1 VKNRKVKV
9 LFEPYHKV
17 VEVPKG
23 TSLLE
28 AASQA
33 KVYVSSICGGD
44 GICGKCRLVVKKG
57 AIHTTPTTL
66 LSRDEI
72 QKGYVLAC
80 QSRVVK
86 DVEIEV
92 PVESRPE
99 GEKILIDKDAQRFRA
114 FYPIAGEKVFF
125 KHDPLVQKLYLELP
139 QPNLLDNLADHQRL
153 YREIRRHRH
162 EPIMQL
168 GLKVLRI
175 LPKILRQSQGKITAT
190 IGIRGRTTEVIQIE
204 QGNTTPHNFGIAVD
218 VGTCTVVAHLINLNN
233 SKTLDAE
240 ATYNSQRV
248 YGEEVTRRIIYAEL
262 KSPDKLQEAIVNDI
276 NSLISTLI
284 SRNKVK
290 LNDVMAL
297 LCAGNT
303 TMIHLLLGLDPSQI
317 RREPYIPVSTSAPP
331 IRAAEVGIKINPRG
345 LLYCL
350 PSVSSWVGGD
360 TTAGILTT
368 QIYEAEETA
377 MLIDIGTNGEIVMGN
392 KEWMV
397 CCSASAGPAF
407 EGSGVKHGMRAA
419 EGAIERVK
427 ILDDGEVKYSTID
440 GVKPKGICG
449 SGLIDS
455 MAELFKAGFINRS
468 GKLNPEATNRIRE
481 RDGELEFVLVP
492 DCETG
497 TGEDIVLTRPD
508 IENLIRAKAAIFA
521 GASILTKSMGL
532 EFDDIDRVYLAGGFG
547 SYLNKEKALI
557 IGLIPDVAPEKV
569 QFVGNTSIAGAK
581 MALLSREALDKT
593 YKIAHQT
600 TYYDLITHPG
610 YMDEFMSAKFIPHTD
625 LSKFPSLVKR
635 LKLKEDLRC

>member
-1 VKNRKVKV
+1 MKNRKIKV
-9 LFEPYHKV
+9 LFEPYHEV
-17 VEVPKG
+17 AEVPKG
-23 TSLLE
+23 MTLLE

-33 KVYVSSICGGD
+33 HVYVSSICGGD

-57 AIHTTPTTL
+57 EIHATPTTL

-72 QKGYVLAC
+72 QRGYVLAC
-80 QSRVVK
+80 QSRVVE

-92 PVESRPE
+92 PVESRLE

-114 FYPIAGEKVFF
+114 FYPVPGERVLF
-125 KHDPLVQKLYLELP
+125 KHEPLVQKLYLELP
-139 QPNLLDNLADHQRL
+139 QSSLLDNLADHQRL
-153 YREIRRHRH
+153 YREIRRHGRQ
-162 EPIMQL
+162 PIMQS

-175 LPKILRQSQGKITAT
+175 LPKILPQSRGKITAT
-190 IGIRGRTTEVIQIE
+190 MGIRGGTTEVIQIE
-204 QGNTTPHNFGIAVD
+204 KGDTTSHNFGIAID
-218 VGTCTVVAHLINLNN
+218 VGTCTVVAHLINLND

-248 YGEEVTRRIIYAEL
+248 YGEEVTRRIIYSEL
-262 KSPDKLQEAIVNDI
+262 KGSHKLREAIVNDI
-276 NSLISTLI
+276 NNLISTLI
-284 SRNKVK
+284 SKNNVK
-290 LNDVMAL
+290 LHDVMGI

-317 RREPYIPVSTSAPP
+317 RREPYIPISTSPPP
-331 IRAAEVGIKINPRG
+331 IRAAEVGIKINSRG

-350 PSVSSWVGGD
+350 PSIGSWVGGD
-360 TTAGILTT
+360 TTAGILAT
-368 QIYEAEETA
+368 QISEAEDTV
-377 MLIDIGTNGEIVMGN
+377 MLIDIGTNGEIVLGN

-419 EGAIERVK
+419 EGAIERIK
-427 ILDDGEVKYSTID
+427 ILDGGEVKYSTID

-481 RDGELEFVLVP
+481 RNGELEFILVP
-492 DCETG
+492 GGETES
-497 TGEDIVLTRPD
+497 GEDIVVTRPD

-521 GASILTKSMGL
+521 GASILTKSVGL
-532 EFDDIDRVYLAGGFG
+532 NFDDIDRVYLAGGFG
-547 SYLNKEKALI
+547 SYLNKEKALVL
-557 IGLIPDVAPEKV
+557 GLIPDVAPEKV
-569 QFVGNTSIAGAK
+569 QFVGNTSITGAK

-593 YKIAHQT
+593 YKIASQV
-600 TYYDLITHPG
+600 TYYDLITYPG
-610 YMDEFMSAKFIPHTD
+610 YMDEFISAKFIPHTD
-625 LSKFPSLVKR
+625 ISKFPSLVKR
-635 LKLKEDLRC
+635 LKLKEGLKC

>member
-1 VKNRKVKV
+1 MKNRKVKV

-139 QPNLLDNLADHQRL
+139 QPDLLDNLADHQRL

-162 EPIMQL
+162 EPIMQS

-175 LPKILRQSQGKITAT
+175 LPKILRQSQGKITVT

-204 QGNTTPHNFGIAVD
+204 EGDTTPHNFGIAVD

-262 KSPDKLQEAIVNDI
+262 KGPDKLQEAIVNDI
-276 NSLISTLI
+276 NNLISTLI
-284 SRNKVK
+284 SKNKVK
-290 LNDVMAL
+290 LNDVMGV

-350 PSVSSWVGGD
+350 PSISSWVGGD

-492 DCETG
+492 GDETG
-497 TGEDIVLTRPD
+497 TGKDIVLTRPD

-532 EFDDIDRVYLAGGFG
+532 EFDDINRVYLAGGFG
-547 SYLNKEKALI
+547 SYLNKEKALVL
-557 IGLIPDVAPEKV
+557 GLIPDVAPEKV
-569 QFVGNTSIAGAK
+569 RFVGNTSIAGAK
-581 MALLSREALDKT
+581 MALLSKEALDKT

-600 TYYDLITHPG
+600 TYYDLITHPN

>member
-1 VKNRKVKV
+1 MKNRKIRVF
-9 LFEPYHKV
+9 FEPYHKV
-17 VEVPKG
+17 IEVSKG
-23 TSLLE
+23 RTLLE

-33 KVYVSSICGGD
+33 NVYVSSICGGD

-80 QSRVVK
+80 QSRVVE

-114 FYPIAGEKVFF
+114 FHPIAGEKPVF

-162 EPIMQL
+162 EPIMQS

-175 LPKILRQSQGKITAT
+175 LPKILRQSRGKITAT
-190 IGIRGRTTEVIQIE
+190 IGIRGGTTEVIQIE
-204 QGNTTPHNFGIAVD
+204 GGDTTPHNFGIAVD

-262 KSPDKLQEAIVNDI
+262 KGPDKLREAIVNDI
-276 NSLISTLI
+276 NNLISTLI

-290 LNDVMAL
+290 LNDVMGV

-317 RREPYIPVSTSAPP
+317 RREPYIPVSTSLAP

-350 PSVSSWVGGD
+350 PSISSWVGGD

-368 QIYEAEETA
+368 QIYEAEDTV
-377 MLIDIGTNGEIVMGN
+377 MLIDIGTNGEIVLGN

-419 EGAIERVK
+419 EGAIERIE

-455 MAELFKAGFINRS
+455 LAELFKAGFIDRS
-468 GKLNPEATNRIRE
+468 GKLNPESTNRIRE

-492 DCETG
+492 ASETE
-497 TGEDIVLTRPD
+497 TGEDIVITRPD

-532 EFDDIDRVYLAGGFG
+532 DFDDIDRIYLAGGFG
-547 SYLNKEKALI
+547 SYLNKDKALI
-557 IGLIPDVAPEKV
+557 LGLIPDVAPQNV
-569 QFVGNTSIAGAK
+569 QFVGNTSVTGAK
-581 MALLSREALDKT
+581 MALLSREALDET
-593 YKIAHQT
+593 YRISRQV
-600 TYYDLITHPG
+600 TYYDLITYPG

-625 LSKFPSLVKR
+625 AKKFPSLVKR

>member
-1 VKNRKVKV
+1 MKNRKIKV
-9 LFEPYHKV
+9 FFEPYHKV

-23 TSLLE
+23 TTLLE

-80 QSRVVK
+80 QSRVVEN
-86 DVEIEV
+86 VEIEV

-114 FYPIAGEKVFF
+114 FYPLTGEKVFF
-125 KHDPLVQKLYLELP
+125 KYDPLVQKLYLELP

-153 YREIRRHRH
+153 YREIRRQRH
-162 EPIMQL
+162 EPVMQS

-175 LPKILRQSQGKITAT
+175 LPKILRQSRGKITAT
-190 IGIRGRTTEVIQIE
+190 IGIRGGTTEVIQIE
-204 QGNTTPHNFGIAVD
+204 EGDTTSHNFGIAVD

-262 KSPDKLQEAIVNDI
+262 KGPDKLREAIVNDI
-276 NSLISTLI
+276 NNLISTLI
-284 SRNKVK
+284 SKNKVK
-290 LNDVMAL
+290 LNDVMGV

-303 TMIHLLLGLDPSQI
+303 TMIHLLLGLDPSEI
-317 RREPYIPVSTSAPP
+317 RREPYIPVSTSPSP

-350 PSVSSWVGGD
+350 PSISSWVGGD
-360 TTAGILTT
+360 TTAGILAT
-368 QIYEAEETA
+368 QIYEAEDTA
-377 MLIDIGTNGEIVMGN
+377 MLIDIGTNGEIVLGN
-392 KEWMV
+392 KEWMI

-419 EGAIERVK
+419 AGAIERVK
-427 ILDDGEVKYSTID
+427 IVDDGEIKYSTID

-449 SGLIDS
+449 SGFIDS
-455 MAELFKAGFINRS
+455 LAELFKAGFINRS
-468 GKLNPEATNRIRE
+468 GRLNSEATNRIRE

-492 DCETG
+492 ASETE
-497 TGEDIVLTRPD
+497 TGEDIVITRPD

-547 SYLNKEKALI
+547 SYLNKEKALVL
-557 IGLIPDVAPEKV
+557 GLIPDVAPEKV
-569 QFVGNTSIAGAK
+569 QFVGNTSVTGAK
-581 MALLSREALDKT
+581 MALLSREVLDKT
-593 YKIAHQT
+593 YKIARQT
-600 TYYDLITHPG
+600 TYYDLIAHPN

-625 LSKFPSLVKR
+625 MSKFPSLVKR
-635 LKLKEDLRC
+635 LRLKEDLRC

>member
-1 VKNRKVKV
+1 MKNRKIKV

-139 QPNLLDNLADHQRL
+139 QPDLLDNLADHQRL

-162 EPIMQL
+162 EPIMQS

-175 LPKILRQSQGKITAT
+175 LPKILRQSQGKITTT

-262 KSPDKLQEAIVNDI
+262 KGPDKLQEAIVNDI

-290 LNDVMAL
+290 LNDVTAL

-455 MAELFKAGFINRS
+455 VAELFKAGFINRS
-468 GKLNPEATNRIRE
+468 GKLNSEATNRIRE

-547 SYLNKEKALI
+547 SYLNKEKALVL
-557 IGLIPDVAPEKV
+557 GLIPDVAPERV
-569 QFVGNTSIAGAK
+569 RFVGNTSIAGAK
-581 MALLSREALDKT
+581 MALLSKEALDKT
-593 YKIAHQT
+593 YKIAHQV
-600 TYYDLITHPG
+600 TYYDLITYPG

-625 LSKFPSLVKR
+625 ISKFPSLVKR

>member
-1 VKNRKVKV
+1 MKNRKLKV

-114 FYPIAGEKVFF
+114 FTPVAGEKVFF

-162 EPIMQL
+162 EPIMQS

-175 LPKILRQSQGKITAT
+175 LPKILRQGRGKITAT
-190 IGIRGRTTEVIQIE
+190 IGIRGGTTEVIQIE
-204 QGNTTPHNFGIAVD
+204 EGDTTPHNFGIAVD

-262 KSPDKLQEAIVNDI
+262 KGPDKLREAIVNDI
-276 NSLISTLI
+276 NNLISTLI

-290 LNDVMAL
+290 LNDVIAL

-317 RREPYIPVSTSAPP
+317 RREPYIPVSTSPSP

-350 PSVSSWVGGD
+350 PSISSWVGGD
-360 TTAGILTT
+360 ATAGILAT
-368 QIYEAEETA
+368 QIYEAQDTA
-377 MLIDIGTNGEIVMGN
+377 MLIDIGTNGEIVLGN

-455 MAELFKAGFINRS
+455 LAELFKAGYINRS

-481 RDGELEFVLVP
+481 RNGELEFVLVP
-492 DCETG
+492 ACETG
-497 TGEDIVLTRPD
+497 TGEDIVITRPD

-593 YKIAHQT
+593 YKIAHQI

-625 LSKFPSLVKR
+625 MSKFPSLIKR
-635 LKLKEDLRC
+635 LKLKENLKC